1 MNNIKNKKLIDKK
14 ELNRFAELIFKI
26 PEEERKKIMYMME
39 GIALMN
45 NDYKEK
51 NNELCKK

>member
-14 ELNRFAELIFKI
+14 ELNHFAELIFKI
-26 PEEERKKIMYMME
+26 PEEERKKILYMME

>member
-1 MNNIKNKKLIDKK
+1 MDNTKNKKLIDKK
-14 ELNRFAELIFKI
+14 ELNHFAELIFKI
-26 PEEERKKIMYMME
+26 PEEERKKILYMME

-45 NDYKEK
+45 NVYKEK